1 MNNLFSS
8 RTRLVL
14 RIGGVLL
21 LSLVL
26 LVSTAVPSM
35 AKDKEIEIS
44 YFYSFIHNEPLITT
58 VDRGETFTIHDD
70 FGGCGTVY
78 HDIAQVEVDKNG
90 KIRAYNHDCQS
101 GDGPGT
107 FGPWVKKGCSTAEEF
122 GFVVKVCILDDK
134 DKDN

>member
-1 MNNLFSS
+1 MNNRFSS
-8 RTRLVL
+8 RARLML

-26 LVSTAVPSM
+26 LSSTATPSM
-35 AKDKEIEIS
+35 AKAKEIEIS
-44 YFYSFIHNEPLITT
+44 YFYSFLHNEPLVTT
-58 VDRGETFTIHDD
+58 VHRGETFTIHDD
-70 FGGCGTVY
+70 VGGCGTD
-78 HDIAQVEVDKNG
+78 HRDIAQVEVNKNG

-122 GFVVKVCILDDK
+122 GYVVKVCILDDK
-134 DKDN
+134 DD